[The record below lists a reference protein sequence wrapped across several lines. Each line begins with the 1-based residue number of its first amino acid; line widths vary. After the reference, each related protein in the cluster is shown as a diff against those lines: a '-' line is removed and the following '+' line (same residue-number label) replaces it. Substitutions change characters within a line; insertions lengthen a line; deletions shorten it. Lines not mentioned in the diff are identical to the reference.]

1 MHESDVKANQSE
13 LVPRPE
19 PTTARISKRIN
30 VAFVALIL
38 AAGALALSAW
48 AVIRSIAPESAGPPI
63 ADEATSTAA
72 KQKACSAFVTVRR
85 GVSLNTNA
93 SAPGGPNDVAGGLA
107 VAANARLALFGGGEY
122 LMSQIDAAV
131 PSELREPATEFAETL
146 MDIGAVAISGVP
158 TTEPAQADR
167 LRAAERLSSAIA
179 DKCGGH

>member
-1 MHESDVKANQSE
+1 MNESDVKDEGTEVSTQ
-13 LVPRPE
+13 PE
-19 PTTARISKRIN
+19 PATAQLPKRIN
-30 VAFVALIL
+30 VAVVALIL

-48 AVIRSIAPESAGPPI
+48 AAFRPTASEAAGPPA
-63 ADEATSTAA
+63 ADDATSTAA
-72 KQKACSAFVTVRR
+72 KQKACSAFSTVRR

-122 LMSQIDAAV
+122 LMSQIDTAV

-146 MDIGAVAISGVP
+146 MDIGAIAISGVP

-167 LRAAERLSSAIA
+167 LRSAERLSSVIA
-179 DKCGGH
+179 EKCGGQ